1 MLEYYKLTIQEF
13 TMFTMHKIIKLLLLI
28 LLSTTYVHAQETD
41 FSELSSIIDSFIDNS
56 AKLKKQTN
64 IAGKQRMLT
73 QRMTKLALLVDEDI
87 KRKKNIK
94 KLNKATKHY
103 SDNLQ
108 TLESNNPKI
117 HQQLETIQKL
127 WLPFLKNIENIIQ
140 KKEEKKALKYLI
152 DNNKKLLQSS
162 NKLVTIYENS
172 EANLN
177 YLDKA
182 KLKIVNL
189 AGRQRML
196 LEKMSKEKILVFK
209 NNSDYKKELSSSI
222 DDFDKALQ
230 KLKKGDNKNH
240 LPRVTNPKL
249 IEKFNVI
256 EPLWKELKPLYKKN
270 KLTKRELSKL
280 ILKSS
285 LLLLES
291 NIYVKLIEV
300 ETEY

>member
-13 TMFTMHKIIKLLLLI
+13 TMFAMRKIIKLLLPV
-28 LLSTTYVHAQETD
+28 LLSTTSIHAQETD

-56 AKLKKQTN
+56 DKLKEKTN

-73 QRMTKLALLVDEDI
+73 QRMTKLALLIEEDI

-103 SDNLQ
+103 SDNLE
-108 TLESNNPKI
+108 TLESDNPKI
-117 HQQLETIQKL
+117 HQQLEVIKKL
-127 WLPFLKNIENIIQ
+127 WSPFLKNIENIIQ
-140 KKEEKKALKYLI
+140 KKEEKKALEYLI
-152 DNNKKLLQSS
+152 DNNKELLQSS
-162 NKLVTIYENS
+162 NKLVSIYENS

-182 KLKIVNL
+182 KLNIVNL

-196 LEKMSKEKILVFK
+196 LEKMSKEKILLFK

-222 DDFDKALQ
+222 ANFDQALQ
-230 KLKKGDNKNH
+230 QLKKGDNKKH

-249 IEKFNVI
+249 IEKLNVI

-270 KLTKRELSKL
+270 KLTKKELSKL
-280 ILKSS
+280 IRKSS

-291 NIYVKLIEV
+291 NIYVKLIEI